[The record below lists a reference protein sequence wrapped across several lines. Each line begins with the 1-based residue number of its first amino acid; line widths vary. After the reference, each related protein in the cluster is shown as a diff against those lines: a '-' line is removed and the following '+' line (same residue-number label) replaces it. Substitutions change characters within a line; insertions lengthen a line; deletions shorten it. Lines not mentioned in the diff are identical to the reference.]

1 MRDGAALW
9 CGSLFWPRS
18 RFPTLAERAELLAGV
33 MPSWS
38 IASSH
43 TAGWVWTGIGTPEPW
58 VVLRRP
64 QPAPSP
70 LERTVWKARTFNPR
84 RHHAIDMGR
93 LSLLSRADTVTELLL
108 GDTPL
113 DIASTQI
120 ALLTGED
127 LASLRAK
134 ILAIRSNG
142 AQKRR
147 SEEILARVAN
157 LRVRYP
163 DITL

>member
-1 MRDGAALW
+1 
-9 CGSLFWPRS
+9 
-18 RFPTLAERAELLAGV
+18 
-33 MPSWS
+33 
-38 IASSH
+38 
-43 TAGWVWTGIGTPEPW
+43 
-58 VVLRRP
+58 
-64 QPAPSP
+64 
-70 LERTVWKARTFNPR
+70 
-84 RHHAIDMGR
+84 MGR